1 MFSLRSPLLF
11 VLAVLFFPAVLAGAW
26 VADLVPAPVPQ
37 R

>member
-11 VLAVLFFPAVLAGAW
+11 VLAVLFFPAVLAGTL
-26 VADLVPAPVPQ
+26 VLDLVPAPVPQ